1 MEIINHAIADKFCG
15 LLQFLKKY
23 QATFETV
30 ADEVEDC
37 NLKTALNG
45 LSAESIQFA
54 NEICNQLKTFGLPYR
69 LDTNVSP
76 ENDEENYFYLYESP
90 TPGMGNELMSLCNSS
105 EKSIISAY
113 TDILNE
119 YLPMNNLRNI
129 MLYQLNALKLAFMR
143 IKLLNDARFLPN

>member
-1 MEIINHAIADKFCG
+1 MEIINNAIADKFCG

-23 QATFETV
+23 QATFEIV

-45 LSAESIQFA
+45 LSLESTQYA
-54 NEICNQLKTFGLPYR
+54 NEICNQLKSFGLPYR
-69 LDTNVSP
+69 LDTNLSVEP
-76 ENDEENYFYLYESP
+76 EEDYSYYLYESP
-90 TPGMGNELMSLCNSS
+90 APGMGNELMSLCNSS

-113 TDILNE
+113 NEILNE
-119 YLPMNNLRNI
+119 YLPMNNLRYMMI
-129 MLYQLNALKLAFMR
+129 YQLNALKLAFMR